1 MVRPSINMK
10 GEKKKIGY
18 PNQWENINGRKGK
31 LKIR

>member
-10 GEKKKIGY
+10 GKKKNGY
-18 PNQWENINGRKGK
+18 PNQWENINGRTGK